1 MAKQSTEASAADT
14 ASGMPGVGPNEYVD
28 RDGVIHTQ
36 PPTTRGESKRSGQA
50 NVTGES
56 GTGVVALT
64 LMQIDPSRRPN
75 PQTVCEVCPSAVWMA
90 TPREVKSY
98 CRLIHYWSWE
108 SSKPNELTHCDGLA
122 ISLEREQANE
132 EA

>member
-1 MAKQSTEASAADT
+1 MAKQSTG
-14 ASGMPGVGPNEYVD
+14 ASGQDSMREMPGVGPNEVIDEDGVVHTLPDTNVD
-28 RDGVIHTQ
+28 R
-36 PPTTRGESKRSGQA
+36 KRSGRS

-64 LMQIDPSRRPN
+64 LMQIEPSRRPN

-122 ISLEREQANE
+122 ISLEQEQKDA
-132 EA
+132 A

>member
-1 MAKQSTEASAADT
+1 MAKQSTV
-14 ASGMPGVGPNEYVD
+14 ASGRDSMNEMPGVGPNEVID
-28 RDGVIHTQ
+28 ADGVIHARDPDTS
-36 PPTTRGESKRSGQA
+36 GERKRSGKA

-64 LMQIDPSRRPN
+64 LMQIAPSRRPD

-90 TPREVKSY
+90 TQLEVKSY

-108 SSKPNELTHCDGLA
+108 SSKPNALTHCDGLA
-122 ISLEREQANE
+122 ISLEQEQKDA
-132 EA
+132 A